1 MTHWIN
7 TTVTTPKGPQ
17 AICINCDHIKY
28 IRQRDNGQALI
39 VFASGQAEVID
50 DTYAHVLT
58 LIVPPNDT
66 STRLAQLMEVL
77 DQRDT

>member
-1 MTHWIN
+1 MAHWIN

-50 DTYAHVLT
+50 DSYAKVIN
-58 LIVPPNDT
+58 LIVPPNDV
-66 STRLAQLMEVL
+66 REALAQHMEVL
-77 DQRDT
+77 DQT

>member
-50 DTYAHVLT
+50 DSYAKILN
-58 LIVPPNDT
+58 LIVPPNDV
-66 STRLAQLMEVL
+66 REALAQHMEVL
-77 DQRDT
+77 DQT

>member
-1 MTHWIN
+1 MAHWIN

-17 AICINCDHIKY
+17 GILINCDHIKY

-50 DTYAHVLT
+50 DSYAKIIN
-58 LIVPPNDT
+58 LIVPPNDV
-66 STRLAQLMEVL
+66 REALAQHMEVL
-77 DQRDT
+77 DQT